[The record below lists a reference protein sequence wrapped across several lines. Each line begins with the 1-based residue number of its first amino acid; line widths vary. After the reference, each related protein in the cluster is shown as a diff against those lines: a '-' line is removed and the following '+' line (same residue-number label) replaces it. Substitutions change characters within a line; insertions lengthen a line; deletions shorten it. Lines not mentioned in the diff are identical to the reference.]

1 MVYPL
6 VVTTYGSA
14 DIPQVICPAGHVT
27 AAEDPVAS
35 EVAHLCDRSQ
45 PATYSRSWVFIE
57 VLTICCNRHFLPHR
71 ELHHNQLRFQEKPA
85 RINITIS

>member
-45 PATYSRSWVFIE
+45 PATYSRS
-57 VLTICCNRHFLPHR
+57 
-71 ELHHNQLRFQEKPA
+71 
-85 RINITIS
+85 